1 MFVRVGSVDV
11 EKIYVGFVVL
21 ALQERIV
28 FYWFSDGCVSF
39 VCICC
44 FAPRPGGCILGKV
57 DCILTVNINH
67 EDQVNMNVLESRD

>member
-28 FYWFSDGCVSF
+28 FYWFGDGCVSF
-39 VCICC
+39 SV
-44 FAPRPGGCILGKV
+44 FV
-57 DCILTVNINH
+57 
-67 EDQVNMNVLESRD
+67 VLRYGLVVVFLEK